1 MSRRYDRISIS
12 GRIELTEDFA
22 SRATQEQGVAI
33 TIDKPLTIDTQ
44 DDPLLLALL
53 REQRAV
59 DEARLVRHYAE
70 SQGMLLSTF

>member
-1 MSRRYDRISIS
+1 MGRRYDRISIS

>member
-1 MSRRYDRISIS
+1 MSRRYDRICIN

-22 SRATQEQGVAI
+22 TRATQEQGVAVV
-33 TIDKPLTIDTQ
+33 IDKPLTIDTQ

-70 SQGMLLSTF
+70 SQGMLLFTM

>member
-22 SRATQEQGVAI
+22 SRATQEQGVAVA
-33 TIDKPLTIDTQ
+33 IDKPLTIDTQ

-70 SQGMLLSTF
+70 SQGMLLFTF